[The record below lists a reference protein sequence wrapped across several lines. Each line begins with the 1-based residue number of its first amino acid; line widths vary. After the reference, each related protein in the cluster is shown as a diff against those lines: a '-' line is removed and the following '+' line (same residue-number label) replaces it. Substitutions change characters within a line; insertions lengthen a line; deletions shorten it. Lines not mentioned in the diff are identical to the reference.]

1 MAGRGVGWAGSC
13 SRASG
18 VRRAA
23 GIPAGGLILGAQW
36 KLGGCRDR
44 LQARVSKG
52 RGLRW
57 SKKGGGRALLFC
69 ELFGWTPLWNMGT
82 PESPGPKW

>member
-1 MAGRGVGWAGSC
+1 M
-13 SRASG
+13 
-18 VRRAA
+18 RRAA

-57 SKKGGGRALLFC
+57 SKKEGQFESEGRSFDRNGV
-69 ELFGWTPLWNMGT
+69 EQRKK
-82 PESPGPKW
+82 EEKWVA

>member
-1 MAGRGVGWAGSC
+1 M
-13 SRASG
+13 
-18 VRRAA
+18 RRAA

-57 SKKGGGRALLFC
+57 SKKGREGASL
-69 ELFGWTPLWNMGT
+69 
-82 PESPGPKW
+82 S